1 MAVASTGRVN
11 VSLYQAASAMTANA
25 RWQEAIAENM
35 AASSVPGF
43 KRQDVSFKAVEAGYM
58 PAEVGGAAGAGMTW
72 AMPEAQSVTSF
83 SQGEMRF
90 TGLHTDVGI
99 EGDGF
104 FEVQMPNGAIAYTR
118 DGEFQVDGQGRLVTK
133 EGHIVMSD
141 SGPIQLDRN
150 SGESIT
156 ISPDGEVSQGQTSR
170 GTLKVVAFNKP
181 ELLTPV
187 SGGLFLAKDAS
198 LEVATEAEPRVRQ
211 FYLEQAN
218 TTPVIEMA
226 NMITVMRAS
235 EANQRIIQMEDER
248 MGKAISEL
256 GTPA

>member
-1 MAVASTGRVN
+1 MPRVN
-11 VSLYQAASAMTANA
+11 VSLYTAASAMSANA

-43 KRQDVSFKAVEAGYM
+43 KRQEVSFNAVQAGYM
-58 PAEVGGAAGAGMTW
+58 PTGVTDAEGTAMTW
-72 AMPEAQSVTSF
+72 TMPEAQATTSF
-83 SQGEMRF
+83 AQGEMRY
-90 TGLHTDVGI
+90 TALHTDVGI

-104 FEVQMPNGAIAYTR
+104 FEVQMPNGALAYTR
-118 DGEFQVDGQGRLVTK
+118 DGEFQVDGQGRMVTK
-133 EGHIVMSD
+133 EGYIVMSD
-141 SGPIQLDRN
+141 SGPVQLDRN
-150 SGESIT
+150 SGEPIS
-156 ISPDGEVSQGQTSR
+156 ISPDGEVSQGQTVR
-170 GTLKVVAFNKP
+170 GTLKVTAFNKP
-181 ELLTPV
+181 ELLTPI

-198 LEVATEAEPRVRQ
+198 LEVATEADPTIRQ

-256 GTPA
+256 GTPVS